1 MVIENP
7 TLLFNEGKVFTE
19 RNNNLIKE

>member
-7 TLLFNEGKVFTE
+7 ILLFNEGKVFTE